1 MEQATNKE
9 DFPYKEERRYS
20 VERLFRYFCNN
31 LYLGQWEV
39 ARACLQQLHREGQ
52 LIGRNIKDFLRDIT
66 ENPYERSLCIGPECS
81 VTSPQQL
88 SWLSLQE
95 YRRLNTPCSEDDEK
109 RTFEILQQNTEF
121 HLLLLEACH
130 NVSECVIRDLY
141 NYHKCITEAPLTSGN
156 KPASVTLS
164 SDLQE
169 FLQTKLLEHPILGHA
184 LIHAILAEKKYTF
197 LKKNNDILQNI
208 YLQAI
213 NNILDRYSNF
223 CTREETAASREAKIR
238 TVYELLAL
246 YNPEPYQNYAPLRE
260 LFTRFLELSASD
272 GSVLDRER
280 LLSSMVGKT
289 NTYLVEEFCKL
300 EYELENKC
308 VPSGNHRYNGLDEI
322 VRQFFHWIK
331 NSDVKIRLHW
341 LFVLCLKREQHFL
354 KTILD
359 TAINLMKNSLFGELT
374 ELLKPEEL
382 WPLKPL
388 LLLHGWSF
396 CKSCSQAKVL
406 LDTLWDDQVQ
416 FQHPALE
423 AGCSKLSY
431 QIDLIQWCL
440 DRTKPLLKENEDGLT
455 SHQKRAADMFL
466 GLETH
471 SVLFVLHRSTRIS
484 SLDQE
489 EVFHLLQKSPL
500 QGETGHKS
508 KKKVKFVRFASK
520 EDDPAKTD
528 SLPDVHLERWRD
540 MSIYSGFCVIRNVM
554 EAIYFCAEYPDSRLV
569 NPVRPAHQRSYGE
582 VPAEDNFKKSKNG
595 GHSVNKKIT
604 ENFQTVYT
612 TNVTAKLNKARHY
625 LARLQPLAFRLEI
638 LEDLFSLLFV
648 THEDIQES
656 SLVETDSDEAA
667 DYDSSRNNT
676 LDEDSQPMSL
686 VSEESVSPQ
695 HVEGQSVFKNQ
706 TSEMS
711 YSDQKFFPVGSAYDE
726 PFIDSGT
733 KPSHKRPNTETKKE
747 NDKSCIAREAKKHI
761 TTEKNKKELKAR
773 VIHKAEIEM
782 AQKASENGTCSA
794 HSVDS
799 LSGGARFGFLTN
811 EYLVRD
817 ILAMLK
823 DCLVDLGAAR
833 FKVLGKDPE
842 KEKSSGNVIHC
853 AEDSED
859 VIDVRLEQPLSHM
872 VQSSIDSS
880 VMKKRIAQLTQYVHE
895 AQWRFQLVCHEC
907 IPQSVGQVLLE
918 AVSVTDDKWEED
930 QGVGGHIMESQLNN
944 RRHTPTGSTGSRS
957 SPSQES
963 EVQTDSGFEG
973 QRRRRRSRSRHS
985 ARWKGPHRYPV
996 GIIPLMLSSPESLL
1010 NMCICKGNYPQ
1021 ASQVTKLLKLEA
1033 RPEVA
1038 EVSFSQ
1044 SYSEAV
1050 RKLHGLNI
1058 GSHKNSVPKSSK
1070 PGRSNM
1076 KALASVAAAGVA
1088 TVSISGV
1095 AEKLLSQPNLPS
1107 VPSCRTWGSLPAKV
1121 EWTFQQENGEVMI
1134 LFDLLCIGCRT
1145 WEMCNNM
1152 IDSIKV
1158 QLKEKPGSSRSTVG
1172 RNEVGGKEHGE
1183 EGKRSRQKDL
1193 RDMVLQFERI
1203 LQLGTGVD
1211 IMTPSPG
1218 QQEIST
1224 ALYKHS
1230 IQTFLQ
1236 TATLPLSPD
1245 HCKLYAHLTLDVK
1258 KCLSNVES
1266 AFILAERSPVDG
1278 SPSKKRKESA
1288 SSVSSQASP
1297 KKNEQVQPERP
1308 AIHSTMKQL
1317 LQTLGRDLPLG
1328 GLCQLFNK
1336 DKCTD
1341 QRRNR
1346 DYLLHLYEHLKRLA
1360 FVVAENEATSRET
1373 IVMPTNYF
1381 KMLNEGPIY
1390 TLGRLVF
1397 SKRIPPSRLEKVA
1410 RELSLNLTHIIV
1422 HSCCPSIPSKH
1433 LPVTHTGPFCRDTN
1447 KVGTKFLMNIPA
1459 GGVQKCILKQQNPEE
1474 VVREIL
1480 TRIQRLMKDTASK
1493 CNAKGIFDVASALVM
1508 MKTPEY
1514 DDIITSTH
1522 KLVTLDLNLFKNQ
1535 DDKVCFYGN
1544 LQTLMSIHM
1553 NLDLIMEGENE
1564 DDAEETVRR
1573 PRRGKEL
1580 SDMTTAEQIAHLNM
1594 FSYSVGQL
1602 GPISL
1607 FELKFVINRNGL
1619 LSPLM
1624 WEGLLEWAIHDI
1636 DEADPWHQYLPTPE
1650 PRLIFLT
1657 TACAQSS
1664 PPLQVLIPEL
1674 LKNQL
1679 ETAMHKYLDHTVLVD
1694 KERKTVTIPELMM
1707 WYKRDFSSEQEQEL
1721 NARNEGI
1728 INIIAGHMTGA
1739 TQEALQDLISLDSIH
1754 GYSENIDMTGRKE
1767 LPFQTGVTSYK
1778 ADFMVTFDFTVLQ
1791 DRAQKFKGHR
1801 RITSLPKNLSL
1812 SVDRSRSLSNPKSP
1826 VIPSYQL
1833 TPVTLDYIKTE
1844 CPLVATLVSLVCS
1857 DDLDDIEDHMEM
1869 DYFTKSETLR
1879 GRTQSEMSLM
1889 DIRSYRYQKLT
1900 DEYPT
1905 LKRHLLNY
1913 VIPIAGAEDPEILKG
1928 RDSLLK
1934 LITSNFSEKVK
1945 ACMLNL
1951 PGNWQFQTVVVSIL
1965 NDLLLDRKWSEILLV
1980 LDSLP
1985 PTLVRET
1992 GSFCSL
1998 YDFSLTCLV
2007 QRVFNKTKV
2016 TLTPDVTS
2024 VTFVTKQ
2031 AADTAMNYLRRFL
2044 CPVTMT
2050 RLLLYV
2056 YKKLPMD
2063 QNMELFQMCRHFVMV
2078 EHMIM
2083 VVHQKLREL
2092 SMFNRITACAKNLQ
2106 FRLAMKTTGYV
2117 DMEDKK
2123 GYHTSLDK
2131 FTDWRNLLRPEVIS
2145 PEEIL
2150 VVLLRAGDDE
2160 TAKTWCRHVQ
2170 FPNEKYLDVVE
2181 HQVIS
2186 LLEQKPSQ
2194 PSENNKAFLV
2204 LEEVKSTSAA
2214 DCLALCQKLLEKL
2227 ANQTDVLFIA
2237 RYIITQLEPLLLDDK
2252 KDQLK
2257 MTHMGAKVL
2266 LCLPSNIRGE
2276 YCHLVSSP
2284 TLLIEQLLMNMKI
2297 DLAGKAYETIR
2308 KDQVKVQNPSLRF
2321 TVEQFNH
2328 LVATY
2333 ATKALEFVTVQV
2345 IVSGKERTHS
2355 QLSNSSIPEKHDGS
2369 TEHALLSTRK
2379 SVVFETL
2386 RASRRSVDIS
2396 ALQKTSTSAPSPG
2409 LPPTLAHRQSPGGSQ
2424 LFVMPSE
2431 PPPKD
2436 RWVQDNATDTCMV
2449 CHMEKFSMFNRRHHC
2464 RRCGRLVCAQCST
2477 KTTMIQGI
2485 RARTCN
2491 DCFDQTHLSHSK
2503 LAKIQREAARRGGSP
2518 TEFRRASSTNNLGDI
2533 ASIKEDSVGEDT
2545 SYMEQLELQ
2554 WQLKAGDDS
2563 HNSVVRDDFCFEQA
2577 PSTSLCMSILDLH
2590 SNTKASGQLVLQL
2603 CDDLSKHLKSIA
2615 PGLPNP
2621 EVDYSLVLSMMK
2633 SLLFH
2638 AKMKFSECGET
2649 QGLGQ
2654 CELYQ
2659 GRIDILGVLVA
2670 DNYRDL
2676 PSLQELTKPDIV
2688 RRLRD
2693 KLIEAE
2699 RLPLAVEVSTK
2710 CGLDPAGVW
2719 AAWGMSCLQGG
2730 DFNRAREKLGRCLKV
2745 PKDRNQ
2751 SQQESTLLSDI
2762 ISCLES
2768 MSGVGST
2775 EYQMLLT
2782 NPGSV
2787 KSILAC
2793 PTASYTDEADVES
2806 AQYQECLYY
2815 LRTYASFHTIVS
2827 FHRGNGYWMKAT
2839 QYILDH
2845 KCSSEVFVD
2854 ALLSPA
2860 IEEGRLGELVDQ
2872 MVMIDP
2878 SLERW
2883 HPYLTTACR
2892 YLLKHRL
2899 HHTLYQFQLFMKD
2912 FIRAAMTCITYFYQ
2926 KGAQSYLDLSGKVNY
2941 LYKAHQHL
2949 QAYLDPSQWGSISR
2963 PQFQTD
2969 NHSVNWDKRPAE
2981 ASIRLI
2987 QTPEEV
2993 SRHLMMVS
3001 LQIEVTKFLHECLT
3015 NTEADATKVASSYVN
3030 MATSQQ
3036 LPTLMGSSK
3045 VKGDLVIMILL
3056 SGNDIVQ
3063 AFGLANKI
3071 LKGYHL
3077 GAGPLLTHA
3086 AREMAKQSHYDNIRQ
3101 LLDCMVKGN
3110 LGDDDTVDELVG
3122 ACILVIS
3129 DNPNEAK
3136 EAENLIKLLRK
3147 DTNKINA
3154 YILCGKLRSAY
3165 LMAVKSERVD
3175 DVQRIAGAAQRM
3187 GQTAVKNICNKWLQQ
3202 RK

>member
-1 MEQATNKE
+1 MEGVENIE
-9 DFPYKEERRYS
+9 LFPYKEERRYS
-20 VERLFRYFCNN
+20 VKRLFRYFCNN
-31 LYLGQWEV
+31 LNLGQWEV
-39 ARACLQQLHREGQ
+39 ARTCLHQLHHESK
-52 LIGRNIKDFLRDIT
+52 LIGRNIREILRDII
-66 ENPYERSLCIGPECS
+66 ENPYHRSHCIGQDFQIS
-81 VTSPQQL
+81 SPQQL
-88 SWLSLQE
+88 SWLALQE
-95 YRRLNTPCSEDDEK
+95 YTKFSNNCSDDSNIY
-109 RTFEILQQNTEF
+109 TGNSEILQKDTEF
-121 HLLLLEACH
+121 QLLLLEACH

-141 NYHKCITEAPLTSGN
+141 SYHKCITEASLTDGS
-156 KPASVTLS
+156 KSASVTLS

-169 FLQTKLLEHPILGHA
+169 FLQSKLLEQPILGHA
-184 LIHAILAEKKYTF
+184 VIQAILAEKKYTF
-197 LKKNNDILQNI
+197 LKKNNEILHNI
-208 YLQAI
+208 YLHVI
-213 NNILDRYSNF
+213 NKILDRYSNF
-223 CTREETAASREAKIR
+223 REDISVSREAKLQI
-238 TVYELLAL
+238 VYELLAL
-246 YNPEPYQNYAPLRE
+246 YDPEPYQNYVALRE
-260 LFTRFLELSASD
+260 LFIRFLELSACDDSAL
-272 GSVLDRER
+272 SRKR
-280 LLSSMVGKT
+280 LVSSMMGKT

-300 EYELENKC
+300 ECELENKC
-308 VPSGNHRYNGLDEI
+308 VPTGNYKDISLDENDK
-322 VRQFFHWIK
+322 QFIHWIK

-341 LFVLCLKREQHFL
+341 LLVLCLKRQEHFL
-354 KTILD
+354 KTTID
-359 TAINLMKNSLFGELT
+359 IAIALIKNSLFSELT
-374 ELLKPEEL
+374 ELLRPEEL

-396 CKSCSQAKVL
+396 CKSCTQAKIL
-406 LDTLWDDQVQ
+406 LDTLWDDCVQ

-440 DRTKPLLKENEDGLT
+440 DRTKPLLKENEDGLPN
-455 SHQKRAADMFL
+455 HQKRAADMFL

-471 SVLFVLHRSTRIS
+471 SVLFVLHQSTRIC
-484 SLDQE
+484 SLDQD
-489 EVFHLLQKSPL
+489 EVFQLLQKSPL
-500 QGETGHKS
+500 QEETGTKS
-508 KKKVKFVRFASK
+508 KKKVKSVRFASK
-520 EDDPAKTD
+520 EDD
-528 SLPDVHLERWRD
+528 SLKCENVPDIHIERWRD
-540 MSIYSGFCVIRNVM
+540 MSIYSGFCVVRNVM
-554 EAIYFCAEYPDSRLV
+554 EAIYFCAEHPDSHLINPIQPSNQRLYS
-569 NPVRPAHQRSYGE
+569 NIPADD
-582 VPAEDNFKKSKNG
+582 PKNR
-595 GHSVNKKIT
+595 GHSSNKKT
-604 ENFQTVYT
+604 SVNFQTVYT
-612 TNVTAKLNKARHY
+612 KNVTEKFNKARSL
-625 LARLQPLAFRLEI
+625 LAHLQPLTFRLEV
-638 LEDLFSLLFV
+638 LENLFSLLFV

-676 LDEDSQPMSL
+676 LDEDSQPFSL
-686 VSEESVSPQ
+686 ISEESMSPLPEEKSPQ
-695 HVEGQSVFKNQ
+695 FKI
-706 TSEMS
+706 SELVH
-711 YSDQKFFPVGSAYDE
+711 SDQHSSHVGSAYDE
-726 PFIDSGT
+726 PFIERA
-733 KPSHKRPNTETKKE
+733 KPVHMTPSAGAKKE
-747 NDKSCIAREAKKHI
+747 TENNSITRESKKHVM
-761 TTEKNKKELKAR
+761 TEKIKNDIKAK
-773 VIHKAEIEM
+773 VLHKADIEL

-799 LSGGARFGFLTN
+799 TSGGARFGFLTN

-823 DCLVDLGAAR
+823 DCLLDLTAAR
-833 FKVLGKDPE
+833 FQVLGKDPE
-842 KEKSSGNVIHC
+842 KEKVVGNAST
-853 AEDSED
+853 AEAEAITD
-859 VIDVRLEQPLSHM
+859 IRLEQPLRQM
-872 VQSSIDSS
+872 VQSSIDSTII
-880 VMKKRIAQLTQYVHE
+880 KKRIAQLTQYVSE
-895 AQWRFQLVCHEC
+895 AQWRYQLVCHEC
-907 IPQSVGQVLLE
+907 IPVSVGQVLLE
-918 AVSVTDDKWEED
+918 PVSVNDNKWED
-930 QGVGGHIMESQLNN
+930 DHGIGGHIMESQLVN

-957 SPSQES
+957 SPSQDS
-963 EVQTDSGFEG
+963 EIQTDSGFEG
-973 QRRRRRSRSRHS
+973 QRRKRRSRSRHS
-985 ARWKGPHRYPV
+985 SRLKGSRHYPI

-1021 ASQVTKLLKLEA
+1021 ASQVTKLLKLGD

-1038 EVSFSQ
+1038 EVTFSQ

-1058 GSHKNSVPKSSK
+1058 GSHKNTPSKNNK

-1095 AEKLLSQPNLPS
+1095 AEKLLSQPDLPS
-1107 VPSCRTWGSLPAKV
+1107 VPSPRTWGSLPAKM
-1121 EWTFQQENGEVMI
+1121 EWTFQKENCEVMI

-1152 IDSIKV
+1152 IDSINV
-1158 QLKEKPGSSRSTVG
+1158 QLKGKAGSSRSTVG
-1172 RNEVGGKEHGE
+1172 RTDVGGKEHGE
-1183 EGKRSRQKDL
+1183 DGKRLRQKEL
-1193 RDMVLQFERI
+1193 GDMVLLFERI

-1211 IMTPSPG
+1211 NMSPSMG

-1245 HCKLYAHLTLDVK
+1245 HCKLYAQLT
-1258 KCLSNVES
+1258 SNVKNCLGNVET
-1266 AFILAERSPVDG
+1266 AFTLAERSPTDG
-1278 SPSKKRKESA
+1278 SPSKKRRGSA

-1297 KKNEQVQPERP
+1297 RRQEPVSPEP
-1308 AIHSTMKQL
+1308 QAIHGAMKQL
-1317 LQTLGRDLPLG
+1317 IQVLDKALPLG

-1336 DKCTD
+1336 EKGTD
-1341 QRRNR
+1341 PRKNR

-1360 FVVAENEATSRET
+1360 FVVAENEATSKDT
-1373 IVMPTNYF
+1373 MVMPTNYF
-1381 KMLNEGPIY
+1381 KMLDQGPIY

-1410 RELSLNLTHIIV
+1410 RDLSLNLTHIIV

-1433 LPVTHTGPFCRDTN
+1433 LPVTSPGPLYRGTN
-1447 KVGTKFLMNIPA
+1447 KVGTKFLMNISVDDVTKDMP
-1459 GGVQKCILKQQNPEE
+1459 QQQNPEE

-1480 TRIQRLMKDTASK
+1480 TRLQRLMKDTASK
-1493 CNAKGIFDVASALVM
+1493 CNARGIFDVPSAAVM
-1508 MKTPEY
+1508 MKTAEFN
-1514 DDIITSTH
+1514 DIITSTH
-1522 KLVTLDLNLFKNQ
+1522 NLVTLDLNLLKNQ
-1535 DDKVCFYGN
+1535 EDTICFFGN

-1553 NLDLIMEGENE
+1553 NLDLIKEAETE
-1564 DDAEETVRR
+1564 DDANEETVKT
-1573 PRRGKEL
+1573 RRGKEML
-1580 SDMTTAEQIAHLNM
+1580 SEMTTAEHIAHLNM

-1602 GPISL
+1602 GPVSL

-1619 LSPLM
+1619 LCPLQ

-1636 DEADPWHQYLPTPE
+1636 DEADPWYPYLPTPE

-1664 PPLQVLIPEL
+1664 PPLQVLLPEL

-1679 ETAMHKYLDHTVLVD
+1679 ETAMNKYLDHTVLVD
-1694 KERKTVTIPELMM
+1694 KDRKTVTIPELMM
-1707 WYKRDFSSEQEQEL
+1707 WYKRDFSSDQEQEL

-1728 INIIAGHMTGA
+1728 INIIAGHMTGP
-1739 TQEALQDLISLDSIH
+1739 TQEALQELISLDSVH
-1754 GYSENIDMTGRKE
+1754 GYSENIDMSGRKE
-1767 LPFQTGVTSYK
+1767 LPFQMGVTSYK
-1778 ADFMVTFDFTVLQ
+1778 TNFMVAFDFSVLQ
-1791 DRAQKFKGHR
+1791 DQSQKVKGHR

-1812 SVDRSRSLSNPKSP
+1812 SIDKSRSLSNPKSP
-1826 VIPSYQL
+1826 VAPSYQL

-1869 DYFTKSETLR
+1869 DYFTKSESLR
-1879 GRTQSEMSLM
+1879 DRSQSEMSLM

-1913 VIPIAGAEDPEILKG
+1913 VIPIAGAEDPEILRG

-1951 PGNWQFQTVVVSIL
+1951 PGNWQFQSVVISIL

-1980 LDSLP
+1980 LKSLP
-1985 PTLVRET
+1985 PPLLRET
-1992 GSFCSL
+1992 HSFCSL
-1998 YDFSLTCLV
+1998 YDFSLTCLINT
-2007 QRVFNKTKV
+2007 VFHKTKNKDVAMV
-2016 TLTPDVTS
+2016 TR
-2024 VTFVTKQ
+2024 Q
-2031 AADTAMNYLRRFL
+2031 EADTVMNYLSRFL

-2050 RLLLYV
+2050 RLLMSIYR
-2056 YKKLPMD
+2056 KLPMD
-2063 QNMELFQMCRHFVMV
+2063 HNMELFQMCHHSLMSQQIIGV
-2078 EHMIM
+2078 I
-2083 VVHQKLREL
+2083 QNKLKEL
-2092 SMFNRITACAKNLQ
+2092 NMYNRITECAKNLQ
-2106 FRLAMKTTGYV
+2106 FRLAMKTTDYT
-2117 DMEDKK
+2117 DMDDRK

-2131 FTDWRNLLRPEVIS
+2131 FTDWRNLLCPEVIS
-2145 PEEIL
+2145 PEETL
-2150 VVLLRAGDDE
+2150 VVLLKAGDYE
-2160 TAKTWCRHVQ
+2160 TAKIWCGHVKY
-2170 FPNEKYLDVVE
+2170 PDEKYLDVVE

-2204 LEEVKSTSAA
+2204 LEGVKVISS
-2214 DCLALCQKLLEKL
+2214 DECLALCQKLLEKL
-2227 ANQTDVLFIA
+2227 ANQRDVLFIA
-2237 RYIITQLEPLLLDDK
+2237 SYIITQLKPLLPDDK

-2257 MTHMGAKVL
+2257 MIHMGAKVL
-2266 LCLPSNIRGE
+2266 LCLPSSVRGE

-2284 TLLIEQLLMNMKI
+2284 ALLIEQLLMNMKI
-2297 DLAGKAYETIR
+2297 DLAGKAYETIK
-2308 KDQVKVQNPSLRF
+2308 KDQVKVQNPILRF
-2321 TVEQFNH
+2321 TLEQFNH
-2328 LVATY
+2328 LVTTY
-2333 ATKALEFVTVQV
+2333 ATKALDFITVQV
-2345 IVSGKERTHS
+2345 IVSGKERTNS
-2355 QLSNSSIPEKHDGS
+2355 QLSNSSIPDG
-2369 TEHALLSTRK
+2369 TMEHALLSPRK
-2379 SVVFETL
+2379 SVVYEAM
-2386 RASRRSVDIS
+2386 RNSRRSVDIS

-2409 LPPTLAHRQSPGGSQ
+2409 LSPTGSLAHPSSIGSGR
-2424 LFVMPSE
+2424 LFVMPPE

-2436 RWVQDNATDTCMV
+2436 QWVQDNATDTCMV
-2449 CHMEKFSMFNRRHHC
+2449 CQMEKFSMFNRRHHC

-2477 KTTMIQGI
+2477 KTTMIHGV

-2491 DCFDQTHLSHSK
+2491 DCYDQTQFSHSK
-2503 LAKIQREAARRGGSP
+2503 LARIQREANKRGGSP
-2518 TEFRRASSTNNLGDI
+2518 LGFQRASSTNNLGDI
-2533 ASIKEDSVGEDT
+2533 SSIKEDSIGEDT
-2545 SYMEQLELQ
+2545 SYMEQLEIQ

-2563 HNSVVRDDFCFEQA
+2563 HNCIVREDFCYEQA

-2590 SNTKASGQLVLQL
+2590 SNTRASGQLVLQL

-2633 SLLFH
+2633 TLLFH
-2638 AKMKFSECGET
+2638 AKMKFSECGESR
-2649 QGLGQ
+2649 GLGQ

-2676 PSLQELTKPDIV
+2676 PSLQELTKPDTI

-2719 AAWGMSCLQGG
+2719 AAWGMSCLQAG
-2730 DFNRAREKLGRCLKV
+2730 DFTRAREKLNRCLKV

-2751 SQQESTLLSDI
+2751 RQQESTLLADVI
-2762 ISCLES
+2762 NCLES
-2768 MSGVGST
+2768 MSGGGLG
-2775 EYQMLLT
+2775 EMLLA

-2787 KSILAC
+2787 KSLLAC
-2793 PTASYTDEADVES
+2793 PTVSYSDEANVES

-2815 LRTYASFHTIVS
+2815 LRTYACFHTIVS

-2860 IEEGRLGELVDQ
+2860 IEDGRLGELVDQ
-2872 MVMIDP
+2872 MIMIDP

-2883 HPYLTTACR
+2883 HPYLTTSCR

-2899 HHTLYQFQLFMKD
+2899 HHTLYQFQIFMKD

-2926 KGAQSYLDLSGKVNY
+2926 KGAHSYLDLFKRVNY
-2941 LYKAHQHL
+2941 LYQAHQHL

-2963 PQFQTD
+2963 PIFRTD
-2969 NHSVNWDKRPAE
+2969 NPSVDWDKRPTDT
-2981 ASIRLI
+2981 SIRLI

-2993 SRHLMMVS
+2993 SRHLVMVS

-3030 MATSQQ
+3030 ITASQQ

-3045 VKGDLVIMILL
+3045 IRGDLVVMILL
-3056 SGNDIVQ
+3056 SGNNIGR
-3063 AFGLANKI
+3063 AFDLAHKI
-3071 LKGYHL
+3071 LKEYHL
-3077 GAGPLLTHA
+3077 VAGPLLTHA
-3086 AREMAKQSHYDNIRQ
+3086 AREMAKQGHYDTIRQ
-3101 LLDCMVKGN
+3101 LLDCMVRGN
-3110 LGDDDTVDELVG
+3110 IGDDDIVDELVG
-3122 ACILVIS
+3122 ACILIIS

-3136 EAENLIKLLRK
+3136 EADNLIKLLRK

-3165 LMAVKSERVD
+3165 LMAVKTERVD

-3187 GQTAVKNICNKWLQQ
+3187 GQTAVRNICNKWLQQ
-3202 RK
+3202 KK